1 MKIVF
6 DTNVLLSAFITQGLS
21 TRVLDIC
28 IDYHQLFISEFIINE
43 VVEKLEKKFKVNN
56 TEIKKVKNFLI
67 NAFVNIKP
75 ESEKPSIC
83 RDRDDNNILHL
94 ADYINADIIITG
106 DKDLLDLK
114 VFNKID
120 IITPRQFMEK
130 YYKIH

>member
-6 DTNVLLSAFITQGLS
+6 DTNVLLSAFITQGVS

-43 VVEKLEKKFKVNN
+43 VIEKLENKFKVKNN
-56 TEIKKVKNFLI
+56 EIKIVRRFLT
-67 NAFVNIKP
+67 NAFLNIEPK
-75 ESEKPSIC
+75 SEKPSIC
-83 RDRDDNNILHL
+83 RDKDDNNILHL

-114 VFNKID
+114 DFKKID
-120 IITPRQFMEK
+120 IITPRQFMEN